1 MIRGFVECIF
11 SNLVEGKSYGSQSKR
26 AKFLSTELVNTKNA
40 HFEVIPCRK
49 YLLILQSNLPTKL
62 DNNREAMTSQKIN
75 REIVG

>member
-1 MIRGFVECIF
+1 MYFLKFSRGQ
-11 SNLVEGKSYGSQSKR
+11 SYGSQSRR